1 MCVSKYVQLYL
12 LTTTDLYLL
21 PTCAKCLPCLY
32 VSALLWF
39 IPPRHPVTII
49 EALFFSSSSSA
60 LSYLYCQGRDSVGLA
75 KLDFYLLLSKLFF
88 LSLSSIRSAFVQL
101 CCQRAV
107 QTSKFQCPCMIYVL
121 FMTAIRCSYPLY
133 PSTDQL
139 ILNSRRQNLNWIW

>member
-1 MCVSKYVQLYL
+1 MSSYIYL
-12 LTTTDLYLL
+12 LQLI
-21 PTCAKCLPCLY
+21 
-32 VSALLWF
+32 F
-39 IPPRHPVTII
+39 IYCQHVPNVFPVFMSLFCYDSSPPRHPVTII

-60 LSYLYCQGRDSVGLA
+60 LNYLYCQGRDSVGLA
-75 KLDFYLLLSKLFF
+75 KLDFYFLLSKLFF

-139 ILNSRRQNLNWIW
+139 ILNSRRRNLN